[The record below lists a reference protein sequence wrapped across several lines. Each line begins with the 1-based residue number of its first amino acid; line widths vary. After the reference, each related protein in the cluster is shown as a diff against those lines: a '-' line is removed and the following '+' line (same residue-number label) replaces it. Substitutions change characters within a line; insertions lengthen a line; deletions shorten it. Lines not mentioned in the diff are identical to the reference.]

1 MRFGGT
7 KIQYS
12 AWNLEFK
19 KWSPE
24 RKDGLWRQ
32 ENGVWS
38 LQGCE
43 GKEPGARRQPPM
55 RVRFTSVSWS
65 NILIDKRLTVACP
78 NDMRQTGQAIE
89 KKRRGLDT
97 ITYCYNKYA

>member
-7 KIQYS
+7 KIQYPAS
-12 AWNLEFK
+12 NLEKWNLEFK
-19 KWSPE
+19 KWSLE

-32 ENGVWS
+32 ENGAWS

-55 RVRFTSVSWS
+55 RVRFTRVSGP
-65 NILIDKRLTVACP
+65 NILIDKRLTVACAQYAP
-78 NDMRQTGQAIE
+78 DWPSNR
-89 KKRRGLDT
+89 KKGIAD
-97 ITYCYNKYA
+97 